1 MQTVDRIAIT
11 RTDRPEQ
18 LLRLFLVLIEMRTG
32 GQLSGRH
39 TNLLSRT
46 PGVRPHQAERRF
58 VAFNCRGVGTALS
71 ADWKRPLALDAQYT
85 GAAYLDARGLTYSR
99 MGI

>member
-1 MQTVDRIAIT
+1 
-11 RTDRPEQ
+11 
-18 LLRLFLVLIEMRTG
+18 LLLVLIEIWTV
-32 GQLSGRH
+32 GQVSNGH

-46 PGVRPHQAERRF
+46 PGVRPYQAERRF

-85 GAAYLDARGLTYSR
+85 GLAACRAEALAEAGLDA
-99 MGI
+99 

>member
-1 MQTVDRIAIT
+1 
-11 RTDRPEQ
+11 
-18 LLRLFLVLIEMRTG
+18 LFLVLIEIGTG
-32 GQLSGRH
+32 RQLSGGH

-71 ADWKRPLALDAQYT
+71 ADWKRPLALNHQYM
-85 GAAYLDARGLTYSR
+85 AAGRPQPKAKSNLTYSR